1 MSVKEIVEKKV
12 KNTPLEDMPSR
23 FKVLLL
29 NDDYTSMDFVV
40 SILMNL
46 FDHDLQGAINIM
58 LTIHKEGQGVCGVYT
73 YEIAETKVFQVEK
86 MARAENFPL
95 RATIEEE

>member
-1 MSVKEIVEKKV
+1 MSIKEIVERKTKSV
-12 KNTPLEDMPSR
+12 PSTSKPPR

-40 SILMNL
+40 GVL
-46 FDHDLQGAINIM
+46 INIFGHSLQAAIDIM
-58 LTIHKEGQGVCGVYT
+58 LIIHKEGQGICGIYT
-73 YEIAETKVFQVEK
+73 YEIAETKVFQVES

-95 RATIEEE
+95 RAIVEEE

>member
-1 MSVKEIVEKKV
+1 MSVKEIVERKE
-12 KNTPLEDMPSR
+12 KNIPLTDMPSR

-40 SILMNL
+40 GILMNI
-46 FDHDLQGAINIM
+46 FGHSLQAAIDIM
-58 LTIHKEGQGVCGVYT
+58 LTIHKEGQGICGVYT

-95 RATIEEE
+95 RAIIEEE